1 MKYSVGYFGMIGGGN
16 DGYTCVY
23 RHEEIS
29 TLGVVFSTTDA
40 WLDWSCWSLVLR
52 EVGCLM
58 DVVPGRV
65 FRDYVFCICT
75 QRQLHMHR

>member
-1 MKYSVGYFGMIGGGN
+1 MKYFVGYFGMIGGGN

-52 EVGCLM
+52 EVSI
-58 DVVPGRV
+58 V
-65 FRDYVFCICT
+65 
-75 QRQLHMHR
+75 